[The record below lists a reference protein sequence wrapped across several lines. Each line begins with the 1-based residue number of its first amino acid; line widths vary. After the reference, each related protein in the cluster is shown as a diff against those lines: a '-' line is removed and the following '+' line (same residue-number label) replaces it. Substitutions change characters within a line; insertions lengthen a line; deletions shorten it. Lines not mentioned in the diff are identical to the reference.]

1 MEHFHFKFVRNEI
14 GTMAVRG
21 TLSFS
26 AEMLRFLNMV
36 LIFNVISRYRKAK
49 ARIRRRRG
57 FTEVEFD

>member
-1 MEHFHFKFVRNEI
+1 
-14 GTMAVRG
+14 MAVRG

-49 ARIRRRRG
+49 ARIR
-57 FTEVEFD
+57 

>member
-1 MEHFHFKFVRNEI
+1 
-14 GTMAVRG
+14 MAVRG

-57 FTEVEFD
+57 CIEVEFD